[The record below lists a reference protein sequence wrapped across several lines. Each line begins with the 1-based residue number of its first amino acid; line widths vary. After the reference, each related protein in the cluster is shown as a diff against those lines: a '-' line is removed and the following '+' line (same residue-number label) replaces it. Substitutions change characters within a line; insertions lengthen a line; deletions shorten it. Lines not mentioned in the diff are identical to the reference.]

1 MKMTRRE
8 LEKILNASNIDR
20 FAYDLNGGLP
30 NEAYCMEEM
39 VAKQVHQVLTRVDW
53 KDEGVRKACVSIRK
67 YQSMLGYS
75 EQWMTEYVHTLVML
89 AKKEPHKNSEE

>member
-30 NEAYCMEEM
+30 NEAYCMEE
-39 VAKQVHQVLTRVDW
+39 
-53 KDEGVRKACVSIRK
+53 
-67 YQSMLGYS
+67 LGGKWYTYYS
-75 EQWMTEYVHTLVML
+75 ERGQRTSLKAFETEQEACSYFLDWI
-89 AKKEPHKNSEE
+89 KNH